1 MPFNQQQ
8 LNNILNQEP
17 FEPYKLLDLIT
28 KEHPN
33 IYNKDAGLWEKYTL
47 RQHTLMVMH
56 QFEKYFASRPLPAN
70 IETSYFRLFLALH
83 DIGKP
88 KAIASGGKHLQHQYT
103 APMVKEIFNK
113 LEIDE
118 LHTNLAVTLVT
129 GDPIGKYIRGKI
141 SNSETKKIIIE
152 NAKLVG
158 LETSAFFELQ
168 LIAFKVDAG
177 SYTEDAGGK
186 YSLDKLFDFN
196 SETKTLDFSK
206 KIQQKIDLL
215 T

>member
-1 MPFNQQQ
+1 MKFNLQE
-8 LNNILNQEP
+8 LNIILNQTP
-17 FEPYKLLDLIT
+17 FEPYKLVDLIA
-28 KEHPN
+28 KEYPN
-33 IYNKDAGLWEKYTL
+33 TYNKDAGLWEKYTL

-56 QFEKYFASRPLPAN
+56 QFEKYFASRPLPGD
-70 IETSYFRLFLALH
+70 IKTSYFRLFLALH

-103 APMVKEIFNK
+103 VPMVKEIFNK
-113 LEIDE
+113 LEIDK
-118 LHTNLAVTLVT
+118 LHTNLAVTLLT

-141 SNSETKKIIIE
+141 STSETKKIILE

-158 LETSAFFELQ
+158 LETLAFFELQ
-168 LIAFKVDAG
+168 LIAYKVDAG

-196 SETKTLDFSK
+196 SDAKTLAFSK

>member
-1 MPFNQQQ
+1 
-8 LNNILNQEP
+8 
-17 FEPYKLLDLIT
+17 
-28 KEHPN
+28 
-33 IYNKDAGLWEKYTL
+33 
-47 RQHTLMVMH
+47 
-56 QFEKYFASRPLPAN
+56 
-70 IETSYFRLFLALH
+70 LFLALH

-141 SNSETKKIIIE
+141 SVAETKKIILE

-158 LETSAFFELQ
+158 LETLAFFELQ
-168 LIAFKVDAG
+168 LIAYKVDAG

-196 SETKTLDFSK
+196 SETKTLAFSK

>member
-1 MPFNQQQ
+1 MKFNQQQ

-17 FEPYKLLDLIT
+17 FEPYKLVDLIA
-28 KEHPN
+28 KEYPN
-33 IYNKDAGLWEKYTL
+33 TYNKDAGLWEKYTI

-56 QFEKYFASRPLPAN
+56 QFEKYFGSRPLPGN
-70 IETSYFRLFLALH
+70 IKTSYFRLFLALH

-141 SNSETKKIIIE
+141 SVAETKKIILE

-158 LETSAFFELQ
+158 LETLAFFELQ
-168 LIAFKVDAG
+168 LIAYKVDAG

-196 SETKTLDFSK
+196 SDAKTLAFSK